1 MTRETDS
8 DGHSQGANSLRS
20 GPRPRTVITR
30 SAHPFRRQRGEDA
43 GHEYFESFNQ
53 VA

>member
-20 GPRPRTVITR
+20 GSRPRTVITR
-30 SAHPFRRQRGEDA
+30 GAHRFRQRRGEDA